1 MLNNKYNFSFNR
13 FKRCNSIFQF
23 SCSLYIHVLQKKII
37 MGTWPKLNVFNSIS
51 YGLCFVEWYLNQN
64 HIRVHCKLI
73 PPVKEGLKICII
85 YKHVCAGHPF
95 RVKWKTLHNID
106 FILVTVAVSWLE
118 TGKSRSRG
126 ITPSVPSSS
135 ELTSN
140 NNRNGNS
147 RFPYCLIIYTE

>member
-1 MLNNKYNFSFNR
+1 MLYNKCNFFLTDLSVATLYSNFPVLCIYTCTTN
-13 FKRCNSIFQF
+13 KIFF
-23 SCSLYIHVLQKKII
+23 I

-64 HIRVHCKLI
+64 HILFHCKRI

-95 RVKWKTLHNID
+95 RVKGKTLHKID

-140 NNRNGNS
+140 NNRNRNS
-147 RFPYCLIIYTE
+147 RFQYC

>member
-1 MLNNKYNFSFNR
+1 MLYNKYNFSFNR

-23 SCSLYIHVLQKKII
+23 SCSLYIHVLQKKFFFF
-37 MGTWPKLNVFNSIS
+37 MGTWPKLNVFNCIS

-64 HIRVHCKLI
+64 HILFHCKRI

-95 RVKWKTLHNID
+95 RVKGKTLHKID

-140 NNRNGNS
+140 NNRNRNS
-147 RFPYCLIIYTE
+147 RFQYC